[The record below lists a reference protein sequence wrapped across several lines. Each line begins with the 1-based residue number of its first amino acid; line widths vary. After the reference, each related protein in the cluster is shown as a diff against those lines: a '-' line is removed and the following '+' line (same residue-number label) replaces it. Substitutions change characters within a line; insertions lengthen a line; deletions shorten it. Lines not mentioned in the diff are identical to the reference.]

1 MRVMLVDDDAHR
13 SEILAGAL
21 KSTGHHVVAHCRTV
35 DDLLAA
41 TRAAKPD
48 IVLIDVDSPGRDML
62 ESLAQINL
70 NDPMPVAL
78 FAAKSDVESIRRAMR
93 AGVCAYVVD
102 GLTPTRLQPVME
114 VAIARF
120 AEYQALKR
128 ELDDTKSRLS
138 DRKDIDRAKGLLM
151 ARRNLTE
158 EQAYEQLRKAAMN
171 RNLKIGD
178 AARAVIAAAD
188 LL

>member
-1 MRVMLVDDDAHR
+1 MRVMLVDNDAQR
-13 SEILAGAL
+13 LDMLESAL
-21 KSTGHHVVAHCRTV
+21 RGGGHEVVARRSTS

-41 TRAAKPD
+41 TRECRPE

-62 ESLAQINL
+62 ESLAQINRD
-70 NDPMPVAL
+70 DPMPMAL

-102 GLTPTRLQPVME
+102 GLSASRLQPVME

-120 AEYQALKR
+120 AEHQAVRR
-128 ELDDTKSRLS
+128 ELDEAKSRLA
-138 DRKDIDRAKGLLM
+138 DRRDIDRAKGLM
-151 ARRNLTE
+151 MSRRALTE
-158 EQAYEQLRKAAMN
+158 EQAYEQLRKAAMD

>member
-1 MRVMLVDDDAHR
+1 MRVMIVDDDAQRLEMLEAALHG
-13 SEILAGAL
+13 AG
-21 KSTGHHVVAHCRTV
+21 HQVVARHRTA

-41 TRAAKPD
+41 AAESRPE
-48 IVLIDVDSPGRDML
+48 IVLIDVDSPGRDTL
-62 ESLAQINL
+62 ESLAQINQH
-70 NDPMPVAL
+70 DPKPVVL
-78 FAAKSDVESIRRAMR
+78 FAAKSDVDSIRRAMR

-102 GLTPTRLQPVME
+102 GLSTSRLQGVME

-120 AEYQALKR
+120 AEHQALKR
-128 ELDDTKSRLS
+128 ELDDAKGRLA
-138 DRKDIDRAKGLLM
+138 DRRDIDRAKGVLM
-151 ARRNLTE
+151 QRRGLTE